1 VVSTPLKTIS
11 QLGLLFPIYG
21 KIKNIANHQPANHCN
36 NHPGMNEHPQSN
48 KLLAVLLWA
57 GPSILINMGGHLLFK
72 NTLLEYCILMCGFKN
87 QLKPME
93 TQWKTNGFK
102 AFLILNIMNPIP
114 NLMNPIF
121 GFAADYLGVN
131 TYSWI

>member
-1 VVSTPLKTIS
+1 
-11 QLGLLFPIYG
+11 
-21 KIKNIANHQPANHCN
+21 
-36 NHPGMNEHPQSN
+36 MNEHPQSN

-131 TYSWI
+131 TFSWI